1 MQTRVENK
9 PSTTKRMIVMIVAVL
24 GLVAV
29 IAGIKVLSI
38 MRMIAASKPP
48 PPAVVST
55 AKATSQDWQPELRAV
70 GTLRAVRGADL
81 ALDVAGLVTRVNVKS
96 GDEVRQGQ
104 LLLQLRDSEDIALLH
119 QLEAAAALADVT
131 FARARD
137 QLAVQ
142 VISKADYDQSAADLK
157 AKHAAVTQQEVNVA
171 KKQLRAPFSG
181 RAGIVTINPGA
192 YLNPGTTIVTLQQL
206 DPIYVDFHLPQKDLA
221 ELRTGQKLTLGLD
234 AFPGRTFGGTV
245 SAISPKVDS
254 DTRNVQVEA
263 KVPNP
268 DRVLTPGMFASVS
281 VEVGSKQ
288 RHLTLP
294 QTAVVYNPYGETVFV
309 VLTKAEADRRQAA
322 EAAATAAANDDPP
335 KERQQDQRAAKKPGK
350 GPQLPP
356 DALVVQQTFVTTGP
370 TRGDQVAILKGLD
383 EGVEVVTSGQI
394 KLKSGA
400 PIRIDNSVQPA
411 NSPNPTPQEH

>member
-1 MQTRVENK
+1 EKLYKGTRRPWPYLVFAHGASGEPRMQTRVKNK

-55 AKATSQDWQPELRAV
+55 AKANSQDWQPELRAV

-81 ALDVAGLVTRVNVKS
+81 ALDVAGLVTRVKVKS

-104 LLLQLRDSEDIALLH
+104 LLLQ
-119 QLEAAAALADVT
+119 Q
-131 FARARD
+131 
-137 QLAVQ
+137 
-142 VISKADYDQSAADLK
+142 
-157 AKHAAVTQQEVNVA
+157 
-171 KKQLRAPFSG
+171 
-181 RAGIVTINPGA
+181 
-192 YLNPGTTIVTLQQL
+192 
-206 DPIYVDFHLPQKDLA
+206 DLA

-335 KERQQDQRAAKKPGK
+335 KEKQQDQRAAKKPGK

-370 TRGDQVAILKGLD
+370 TRGD
-383 EGVEVVTSGQI
+383 
-394 KLKSGA
+394 
-400 PIRIDNSVQPA
+400 
-411 NSPNPTPQEH
+411 

>member
-1 MQTRVENK
+1 M
-9 PSTTKRMIVMIVAVL
+9 S
-24 GLVAV
+24 
-29 IAGIKVLSI
+29 LS
-38 MRMIAASKPP
+38 
-48 PPAVVST
+48 
-55 AKATSQDWQPELRAV
+55 
-70 GTLRAVRGADL
+70 
-81 ALDVAGLVTRVNVKS
+81 
-96 GDEVRQGQ
+96 
-104 LLLQLRDSEDIALLH
+104 
-119 QLEAAAALADVT
+119 
-131 FARARD
+131 
-137 QLAVQ
+137 
-142 VISKADYDQSAADLK
+142 
-157 AKHAAVTQQEVNVA
+157 
-171 KKQLRAPFSG
+171 
-181 RAGIVTINPGA
+181 
-192 YLNPGTTIVTLQQL
+192 
-206 DPIYVDFHLPQKDLA
+206 
-221 ELRTGQKLTLGLD
+221 
-234 AFPGRTFGGTV
+234 TFGGTV

-335 KERQQDQRAAKKPGK
+335 KEKQQDQRAAKKPGK